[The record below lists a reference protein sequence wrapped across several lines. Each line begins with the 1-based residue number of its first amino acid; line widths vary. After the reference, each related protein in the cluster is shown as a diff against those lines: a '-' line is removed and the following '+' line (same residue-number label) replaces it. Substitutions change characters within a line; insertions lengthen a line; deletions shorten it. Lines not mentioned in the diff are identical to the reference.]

1 MAAKWAQRKPCA
13 IHQGWGL
20 QRTANGELACRAI
33 AMLSLPHRFLSVCL
47 AVQQVHVKAD
57 INIPFVRFP
66 TVPNPVETSISMFMW
81 TDAIHRHH
89 EMTDITDGV
98 RGAERL
104 KNPIKMILNYAGNCI
119 INQHSDINKTHAILQ
134 DESACEMI
142 VVVDNHRRSPSAAL
156 PRADYHPCPT

>member
-1 MAAKWAQRKPCA
+1 MKTPEWASKITGIPVDTIVKLGREMGNNKPCA

-33 AMLSLPHRFLSVCL
+33 AMLSLLTGSVGV
-47 AVQQVHVKAD
+47 AGGSTGARESD

-66 TVPNPVETSISMFMW
+66 TVPNPVKTSISMFLW
-81 TDAIHRHH
+81 TDAIYRHN

-104 KNPIKMILNYAGNCI
+104 KIRL
-119 INQHSDINKTHAILQ
+119 
-134 DESACEMI
+134 
-142 VVVDNHRRSPSAAL
+142 R
-156 PRADYHPCPT
+156 